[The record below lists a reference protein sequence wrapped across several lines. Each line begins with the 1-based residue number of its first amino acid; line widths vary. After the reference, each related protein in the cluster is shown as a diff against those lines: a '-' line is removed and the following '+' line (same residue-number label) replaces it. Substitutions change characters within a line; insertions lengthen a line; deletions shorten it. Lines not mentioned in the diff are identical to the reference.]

1 MGLLK
6 SNDVRVALLEEKLNV
21 YEDLSREMLAKLEVA
36 VDKISESIQSISKI
50 TIRHE
55 ERITQSLESHAA
67 ITKLVDTLEEK
78 RKEDKLEMTHKI
90 EDTNKKLEDVYKFRY
105 TVLGGFII
113 VSLVLTLGSNILS
126 NIPLTNFLPRVTEP
140 APSHEPAR

>member
-1 MGLLK
+1 MALFK

-21 YEDLSREMLAKLEVA
+21 YEDLSREMLAKLELA

-55 ERITQSLESHAA
+55 ERITQSLESHSA

-78 RKEDKLEMTHKI
+78 RKEDKQELNDKI
-90 EDTNKKLEDVYKFRY
+90 VEINKKLEDVYKFRY
-105 TVLGGFII
+105 TVLGGLII
-113 VSLVLTLGSNILS
+113 ASLLLTLGSNVLS
-126 NIPLTNFLPRVTEP
+126 NMSISDFLPRVEV
-140 APSHEPAR
+140 APTPK

>member
-1 MGLLK
+1 MGVFK
-6 SNDVRVALLEEKLNV
+6 SSDVRLSLLEEKLNV
-21 YEDLSREMLAKLEVA
+21 YEDLSREMLTKLEVA

-78 RKEDKLEMTHKI
+78 RKEDKVELTHKL
-90 EDTNKKLEDVYKFRY
+90 EETNKKLEEVYKFRY
-105 TVLGGFII
+105 TVLGALII
-113 VSLVLTLGSNILS
+113 VSLAITVASNVLS
-126 NIPLTNFLPRVTEP
+126 NIPFTNLMPRQD
-140 APSHEPAR
+140 SHQTN

>member
-1 MGLLK
+1 MGLFK
-6 SNDVRVALLEEKLNV
+6 SSDVRVALLEEKLSV

-55 ERITQSLESHAA
+55 ERITQSIESHAA

-78 RKEDKLEMTHKI
+78 RKEDKTEMSHRVEEI
-90 EDTNKKLEDVYKFRY
+90 NKKLEEVYKFRY
-105 TVLGGFII
+105 TVLGALII
-113 VSLVLTLGSNILS
+113 SSLALTIGSNVLS
-126 NIPLTNFLPRVTEP
+126 NIPMTKFLPQTTSGPQYEP
-140 APSHEPAR
+140 RR

>member
-1 MGLLK
+1 MGLFK
-6 SNDVRVALLEEKLNV
+6 SSDVRVALLEEKLSV

-55 ERITQSLESHAA
+55 ERITQSIESHAA

-78 RKEDKLEMTHKI
+78 RKEDKIEMSHRVEEI
-90 EDTNKKLEDVYKFRY
+90 NKKLEEVYKFRY
-105 TVLGGFII
+105 TVLGALII
-113 VSLVLTLGSNILS
+113 LSLALTIGSNVLS
-126 NIPLTNFLPRVTEP
+126 NIPMTKFLPHTTSGPQYEP
-140 APSHEPAR
+140 RR